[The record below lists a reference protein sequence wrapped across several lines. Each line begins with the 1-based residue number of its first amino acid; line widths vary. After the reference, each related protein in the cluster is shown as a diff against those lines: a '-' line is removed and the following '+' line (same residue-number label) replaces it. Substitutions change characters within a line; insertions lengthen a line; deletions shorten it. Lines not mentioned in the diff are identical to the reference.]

1 MIRTTRSVF
10 IEAPV
15 AVVFTFMKDPRNWW
29 EAAPSYMEFDLTD
42 LDVAPQGTGT
52 TYRYTGALRG
62 VAAVTDVMGEF
73 LEVLDNR
80 RIVYRETGTFAGT
93 FTWFFES
100 VDAGTVVTALDERQE
115 ARIEQVPLVGR
126 LAEWVLYEN
135 ETHWLHLFKQALEKK
150 GEPEV
155 QG

>member
-15 AVVFTFMKDPRNWW
+15 AEVFTFMKDPRNWW
-29 EAAPSYMEFDLTD
+29 EAAPSYMEFDLRD
-42 LDVAPQGTGT
+42 LEVAPDGAGTK
-52 TYRYTGALRG
+52 YRFTGAIRG
-62 VAAVTDVMGEF
+62 VAAVTDVTGEF
-73 LEVLDNR
+73 LEVVENR
-80 RIVYRETGTFAGT
+80 RIVYRETGNFAGT

-100 VDAGTVVTALDERQE
+100 VGAGTVVTALDEREE
-115 ARIEQVPLVGR
+115 ARIEQVPLIGR

-135 ETHWLHLFKQALEKK
+135 ETHWLHLFKLALEKEQDP
-150 GEPEV
+150 GA